1 MAVTI
6 HQSEDR
12 GPYPDPPDGLTD
24 AGAELDPGVI
34 WARLE
39 QWIAH
44 RWSARAVVWIVE
56 GPGEWSPPLVPA
68 VIDEVEEWHPA
79 GWQAVSPA
87 LAPLGYDLARG
98 KFRFTATVGEGPVPD
113 DAAEAYRRLA
123 EYIAADAG
131 GVPGASEYMMSIGSD
146 ISETIKRSPAHIAKA
161 IHNSGAADLL
171 RPYRRA

>member
-6 HQSEDR
+6 HQKEEA
-12 GPYPDPPDGLTD
+12 GQYPDAPDGLTD
-24 AGAELDPGVI
+24 AAGELEPGMV

-44 RWSARAVVWIVE
+44 RWSARNVQWVVE

-68 VIDEVEEWHPA
+68 VIDDMDEWHPE
-79 GWQAVSPA
+79 GWQTVSLP
-87 LAPLGYDLARG
+87 LAPMGYELPRG
-98 KFRFTATVGEGPVPD
+98 KFRFSATVGEGPVPD
-113 DAAEAYRRLA
+113 DAQEAYRRLA
-123 EYIAADAG
+123 EYYAAEAG
-131 GVPGASEYMMSIGSD
+131 GVPGATSYSANLGDVSESWR
-146 ISETIKRSPAHIAKA
+146 RSASHIARA

>member
-6 HQSEDR
+6 HQKEEA
-12 GPYPDPPDGLTD
+12 GPYPDAPEGVSFDGLLIP
-24 AGAELDPGVI
+24 APVI

-44 RWSARAVVWIVE
+44 RWSARAVVWVVE

-68 VIDEVEEWHPA
+68 VIDEVEAWHPA

-123 EYIAADAG
+123 EYC
-131 GVPGASEYMMSIGSD
+131 ASEVEAPPGVTSHR
-146 ISETIKRSPAHIAKA
+146 ISEGDLSISWRRNASHIARA